1 MVGIPDAGQAERGT
15 VRADDFLVLA
25 DVEEHVRMVVRR
37 GCPDTHEFL
46 GADFDHRHARI
57 IVEVG
62 DNVFRHGN
70 SSC

>member
-1 MVGIPDAGQAERGT
+1 
-15 VRADDFLVLA
+15 
-25 DVEEHVRMVVRR
+25 MVVRR

-46 GADFDHRHARI
+46 GADFDHRYARI

-70 SSC
+70 SCVSRWSSSEISDGTIARQLGDA

>member
-1 MVGIPDAGQAERGT
+1 MVKW
-15 VRADDFLVLA
+15 
-25 DVEEHVRMVVRR
+25 RR
-37 GCPDTHEFL
+37 CPDTHEFL